1 MAQYTSTATVSRT
14 LRPTDGTGLVDTLTG
29 LVLGSLLGAFTGYLW
44 AIFNPIQLAPFIHLR
59 IFAFLIPVFGLVLGR
74 GTGFISGY
82 VASIVW
88 ALTSGLFVPLHTPLA
103 DGILVGLTGWLP
115 AMLLAGDKSRR
126 ELLAS
131 MSGSR
136 FWGFYLKSAVVLLG
150 TGLIMALGVAASLQ
164 LTAGIPFWTGFWL
177 IGVVS
182 DTGPMIVGTAP
193 AAYLFLTLIKSLS
206 WIQRW

>member
-1 MAQYTSTATVSRT
+1 MAQFSSTATPSRT
-14 LRPTDGTGLVDTLTG
+14 FRLTDGTGTVDTLTG

-74 GTGFISGY
+74 GTGFVSGY

-115 AMLLAGDKSRR
+115 AALLAGDKSRR
-126 ELLAS
+126 ELLAEI
-131 MSGSR
+131 SGSR
-136 FWGFYLKSAVVLLG
+136 FWAFYLKSAVVLLV
-150 TGLIMALGVAASLQ
+150 TGLIMALGVAISLQ
-164 LTAGIPFWTGFWL
+164 LTAGVPFWTGFLL
-177 IGVVS
+177 IGIVS
-182 DTGPMIVGTAP
+182 DTGPMIIGTAP
-193 AAYLFLTLIKSLS
+193 VTLLFLTLIKSMS